1 MHFMSD
7 FIDNVKELAT
17 SELELSLHLFL
28 IRFADKLMDFPM
40 PQSIRVCVPDEDEE
54 DEETLV
60 AVWKTSDRDI
70 VPLTIDRIG
79 CVFNCV
85 NIYDVTYED
94 SNKFIVDLLAIRSKL
109 I

>member
-1 MHFMSD
+1 MSD
-7 FIDNVKELAT
+7 FIDKVKELT
-17 SELELSLHLFL
+17 TREIEHVVNMFL
-28 IRFADKLMDFPM
+28 LRFSDELMDFPM

-79 CVFNCV
+79 CVFNCIHV
-85 NIYDVTYED
+85 YDATYED
-94 SNKFIVDLLAIRSKL
+94 SNKFIVDLQEIRSKL